1 MSPAATRRYRVSFV
15 DWEVHE
21 VVVMAVDQ
29 NAAVAKATA
38 MYQLNGVAE
47 FTSGD
52 KHAVDCKA
60 ELVREEVR

>member
-21 VVVMAVDQ
+21 VIVMAVDQ
-29 NAAVAKATA
+29 DAAVTKAIA

-52 KHAVDCKA
+52 KHAVDWKA